1 MTQNFWKR
9 VLAVFIIV
17 TSPIWIL
24 PYMVGMALFL
34 WFGLAYYDL
43 CKALG
48 VEK

>member
-1 MTQNFWKR
+1 MTNALKKITA
-9 VLAVFIIV
+9 VLIIV

-24 PYMVGMALFL
+24 PYMIGAALFL

>member
-1 MTQNFWKR
+1 MKLNFWKKVAA
-9 VLAVFIIV
+9 VLIIA

-24 PYMVGMALFL
+24 PYMVGMAIFL

>member
-1 MTQNFWKR
+1 VKNVAKKC
-9 VLAVFIIV
+9 LAVLIIV

-24 PYMVGMALFL
+24 PYMIGVALFL

-48 VEK
+48 VKQ

>member
-1 MTQNFWKR
+1 MKNAAKKCLV
-9 VLAVFIIV
+9 VLIIL
-17 TSPIWIL
+17 TSPIWFL
-24 PYMVGMALFL
+24 PYYIGVALFL

>member
-1 MTQNFWKR
+1 MNKNFWKR

>member
-1 MTQNFWKR
+1 MTKNFWKR
-9 VLAVFIIV
+9 VLAVLIIV

-43 CKALG
+43 CKSLG

>member
-1 MTQNFWKR
+1 VNAIKKI
-9 VLAVFIIV
+9 AAIFIML

-24 PYMVGMALFL
+24 PYMIGVAFFL

-48 VEK
+48 AEK